1 MKCYRRK
8 LVMAAALTL
17 VGGFWLAEPGQA
29 SAQGVRPPLSHPE
42 LFYNYYVP
50 AHPAG
55 GVGAAM
61 YISPLPTPP
70 LVGHTYI
77 TYQALYPHEMLYKH
91 RRHYYRYHPGSGY
104 TKTKVRW
111 W

>member
-1 MKCYRRK
+1 
-8 LVMAAALTL
+8 
-17 VGGFWLAEPGQA
+17 
-29 SAQGVRPPLSHPE
+29 
-42 LFYNYYVP
+42 
-50 AHPAG
+50 
-55 GVGAAM
+55 M

>member
-1 MKCYRRK
+1 MKRCRRS
-8 LVMAAALTL
+8 LFLAAALTL
-17 VGGFWLAEPGQA
+17 VSGLWLAAPGQA

-61 YISPLPTPP
+61 YISPLQTPP

-77 TYQALYPHEMLYKH
+77 TYQPLMPHEMLYKH

-104 TKTKVRW
+104 TKTKVHW